1 MTCRGILVCPII
13 VLWRPFD
20 YPESKLLQRFVH
32 SYFKRSR
39 NYPLELLAFLSVG
52 PTTRRVPSLLF
63 SGAFYSH
70 VIHTW
75 STRDQVTQGS
85 PVSSIGSTLYI
96 FSKLHGRGKILPTSK
111 LAESSS
117 SALNCIATFLLLT
130 VPPSKAQWT
139 PYQHHEYTCPLQCS
153 FTDCKCR
160 GIS

>member
-1 MTCRGILVCPII
+1 MLIAGLWLAEHFLFAPSSSYDALLII
-13 VLWRPFD
+13 S
-20 YPESKLLQRFVH
+20 ESKLLQRFVH
-32 SYFKRSR
+32 SFSQLSFVTIGFSEA
-39 NYPLELLAFLSVG
+39 YPLFCPPV
-52 PTTRRVPSLLF
+52 RF
-63 SGAFYSH
+63 
-70 VIHTW
+70 IHMW
-75 STRDQVTQGS
+75 STRGQVTQGS

-153 FTDCKCR
+153 FTDCKSR

>member
-1 MTCRGILVCPII
+1 MWLAELFLFAPSSSYDALLII
-13 VLWRPFD
+13 QNQSFYNVLFI
-20 YPESKLLQRFVH
+20 H
-32 SYFKRSR
+32 SR
-39 NYPLELLAFLSVG
+39 NYPLEQLAFLSVG
-52 PTTRRVPSLLF
+52 PPTRRVPPLLF
-63 SGAFYSH
+63 SGASYSH

-75 STRDQVTQGS
+75 STRGQVTQGS

-117 SALNCIATFLLLT
+117 SALNCIATLLLLT

-153 FTDCKCR
+153 FTDCKSR